1 MIPRRRFM
9 IGLAAALTGA
19 GPAAAQDDRVT
30 RSVLRQL
37 EGQGFT
43 VQQVRRTLLG
53 RVRIVSSRGDLTR
66 ETVLDPRNGV
76 ILRDLATRDGGG
88 GTPRIGDY
96 DDDGGQTA
104 PGTAPGDDDDDD
116 DDDDGW
122 SGGDDDDDDDGGGW
136 SGGDDDDDDDG
147 DDDDG
152 DDDDGGDDGGDG
164 DGGDDDDD

>member
-1 MIPRRRFM
+1 MTSRRRFM
-9 IGLAAALTGA
+9 IGLAAALLAA

-96 DDDGGQTA
+96 DDDGDQTA
-104 PGTAPGDDDDDD
+104 PGSAPGSDDDDDD
-116 DDDDGW
+116 DN
-122 SGGDDDDDDDGGGW
+122 DDGGGW
-136 SGGDDDDDDDG
+136 SGGDDDDNDDDDG

-152 DDDDGGDDGGDG
+152 DDDGGDDGGDD